1 LKFGLVYSYKSTEK
15 DGIAKYNFWIR
26 ANKEELSQNETT
38 IFCNLNIADILRF
51 VAAANLNSF
60 L

>member
-38 IFCNLNIADILRF
+38 IFLQF
-51 VAAANLNSF
+51 EYS
-60 L
+60 